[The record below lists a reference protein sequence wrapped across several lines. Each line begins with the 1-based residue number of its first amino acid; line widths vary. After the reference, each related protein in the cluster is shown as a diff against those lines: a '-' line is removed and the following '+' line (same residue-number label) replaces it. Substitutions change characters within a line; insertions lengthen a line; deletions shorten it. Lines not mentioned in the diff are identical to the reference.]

1 MLQHFPE
8 IFKCC
13 ILFHQCNL
21 RKLANFCVKM
31 QTKVVFYFVWFAM
44 LRHNFAVLQCCIK
57 FIFFDADFVENYSGI
72 HEILR
77 IYILS

>member
-1 MLQHFPE
+1 
-8 IFKCC
+8 
-13 ILFHQCNL
+13 
-21 RKLANFCVKM
+21 
-31 QTKVVFYFVWFAM
+31 M
-44 LRHNFAVLQCCIK
+44 LRHTFANLQCCIK